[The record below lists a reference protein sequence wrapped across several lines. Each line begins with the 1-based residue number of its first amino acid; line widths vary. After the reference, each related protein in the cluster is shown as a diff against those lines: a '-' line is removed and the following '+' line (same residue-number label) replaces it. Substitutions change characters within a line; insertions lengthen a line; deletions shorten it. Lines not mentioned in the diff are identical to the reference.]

1 MSGRLIK
8 GTPILLSKFDFT
20 KLPYDNQLKGL
31 RALPAQKEASDNLNS
46 MPDWVSLE
54 TKTIY
59 NTSLVYISPKSE
71 KNT

>member
-1 MSGRLIK
+1 MNGRLIK

-46 MPDWVSLE
+46 MPD
-54 TKTIY
+54 
-59 NTSLVYISPKSE
+59 
-71 KNT
+71 